1 MMIMEHAYAFGSSAQ
16 LVGILTDATPSLSSK
31 GLPIILLL
39 NAGLKHRVGPFRLH
53 VDLAR
58 ELSGLG
64 FPVFRFDLSG
74 MGDSNNHK
82 DKRSREEQILSDIQE
97 AMDFLSSRK
106 GIHNFVVM
114 GLCTGADN
122 AHKISVRDKRISG
135 AVFLDGYCYPTAG
148 FYLRK
153 YISGNFRYVPKLF
166 NPVAWWRFIKKISIK
181 LTSDTYATSV
191 HDKREE
197 NYYWTLPP
205 KQKTETELKLLVARG
220 VRLLYVFSDGFISNY
235 KDQFVTSFKDVDFGN
250 QIQVEFFRD
259 SKHLYPIIA
268 DRKRLIGVISDW
280 LQTNFLKT

>member
-1 MMIMEHAYAFGSSAQ
+1 MLIENAYTFGSSVQ
-16 LVGILTDATPSLSSK
+16 LVGILTDSTSHPSSNDI
-31 GLPIILLL
+31 PIVLLL

-74 MGDSNNHK
+74 IGDSNRHK
-82 DKRSREEQILSDIQE
+82 DTRSREEQVLSDIQE

-148 FYLRK
+148 FYLR
-153 YISGNFRYVPKLF
+153 RYGTKLF
-166 NPVAWWRFIKKISIK
+166 NPAAWWRFIKKMFIK
-181 LTSDTYATSV
+181 LTPDSYATN
-191 HDKREE
+191 DNREE
-197 NYYWTLPP
+197 NYFWTLPP

-220 VRLLYVFSDGFISNY
+220 VNLLYVFSGWFISNY
-235 KDQFVTSFKDVDFGN
+235 KEQFATAFKSVDFGN
-250 QIQVEFFRD
+250 QLQVEYFRECE
-259 SKHLYPIIA
+259 HLYPVIA
-268 DRKRLIGVISDW
+268 DRKKMIGRISDW
-280 LQTNFLKT
+280 MKAKYLDT